1 MVERGER
8 EKMREMIKQGWRERR
23 ECMRMVLSL
32 PQFLLYYIILY
43 DIILYYIILYYIILY
58 CIILYYYII
67 VPIIH

>member
-1 MVERGER
+1 MERGER

-43 DIILYYIILYYIILY
+43 CIILYYIILYYIIL
-58 CIILYYYII
+58 LYYSSYYPLM
-67 VPIIH
+67 VTAKV